1 MMLLFLVAS
10 SGALGADSFMQIRLS
25 GVLGNDVTAE
35 GVRNAI
41 GAAAR
46 NNLKTVV
53 AEIDATEGDM
63 ARTVQIVEAI
73 ASAKDVRTIAFVR
86 NAEGV
91 AAWVVLG
98 FDEIFFDQ
106 SAQFGGE
113 YDNGEDDIPPRN
125 LGDFTRRLMEITF
138 DKGRNPSLAQAM
150 TERWAELWL
159 APTSSGAP
167 TLQGGPHQLADGPP
181 PTLIDSSTTI
191 LALSGTRA
199 TTLGIGNSVADRSDP
214 EKVLGMTRHQ
224 GASRFAER
232 EIRRAAMSRQKELD
246 AEHSQ
251 RTHEQRVRDEV
262 RAGLSKRL
270 FAIDSAM
277 TRAESLA
284 PGNFQDY
291 TFQRGGDFTDSSR
304 ARWRA
309 RTDDAIHAWK
319 GIAADLRSLRDVVQ
333 EAERLSLR
341 PGIAMT
347 EVEHR
352 LDQVSLKVNAL
363 DRERNLR
370 RP

>member
-1 MMLLFLVAS
+1 MLLVAVS
-10 SGALGADSFMQIRLS
+10 PGALGADSFMQIRLS

-35 GVRNAI
+35 GVRNAL

-53 AEIDATEGDM
+53 VEIDATEGDM
-63 ARTVQIVEAI
+63 ARTVQIVETI
-73 ASAKDVRTIAFVR
+73 ASARDVRTIAFVR

-106 SAQFGGE
+106 SAQLGGE
-113 YDNGEDDIPPRN
+113 YINEGDVPPRN
-125 LGDFTRRLMEITF
+125 LGVYTGRLMEVSL
-138 DKGRNPSLAQAM
+138 DKGRDPSLARAM

-159 APTSSGAP
+159 ATTSSGAP
-167 TLQGGPHQLADGPP
+167 TLQGAPHQFPDGPP
-181 PTLIDSSTTI
+181 PTLVDSSTTM

-199 TTLGIGNSVADRSDP
+199 TTLGIGNSIADGTDP
-214 EKVLGMTRHQ
+214 EEILQMTRHD
-224 GASRFAER
+224 GATRFAER
-232 EIRRAAMSRQKELD
+232 EIRRAAIARQKELD
-246 AEHSQ
+246 LERSAQ
-251 RTHEQRVRDEV
+251 ADEQRVRDEV

-277 TRAESLA
+277 TRADALA

-291 TFQRGGDFTDSSR
+291 SFQRGGDFTSTSR

-319 GIAADLRSLRDVVQ
+319 GIAADLRSLREIVR

-363 DRERNLR
+363 ERDRNLR